1 MNQSLTPNEVLLPD
15 DVTLMSMTDLQGR
28 ITYVNEAFVRYSGY
42 TRDELLGESLSILRH
57 PEMPAQVFAD
67 MWATVRQGEV
77 WSGVL
82 KNRCKNGDF
91 YWARANM
98 TPMYRRGQLVGY
110 MSVRNKTARG
120 FIEAVERVYPAFVS
134 GQTRGL
140 VFYKGRIQRRGWLRG
155 WSDRLQNL
163 TVRSR
168 IRLASLAG
176 WAGLQL
182 ACLLL
187 ALPAASWLWLA
198 PISALL
204 SLLGAAWLEH
214 QIARPLQV
222 VLGQAL
228 KVAAGSPDNDVNI
241 GRIDEIG
248 MVLRAINQAGHNV
261 RSLVDDVGHQLD
273 GLRQASGEVVQASLD
288 LSQRTEEQAANVEQT
303 AASMEELQATI
314 KKNSDSAQAS
324 SELAGGAREVASQG
338 GVVVGQVAMTMEQIS
353 ASSRKIS
360 DIIGVID
367 GIAFQTNI
375 LALNAAVEAAR
386 AGEQGRG
393 FAVVATE
400 VRSLAQRSAVAAKEI
415 KTLIADSIAKVEQG
429 SLQVGRTGDTMHEM
443 VTSVKR
449 VTDIMG
455 EVSASSIEQ
464 TAGIE
469 QVNSAITQMDQVTQ
483 QNAALVEEAAAASGS
498 LREQAAQLR
507 ELVSSFKVGQD
518 AEFSAPQTPSV
529 QPHAVLPA
537 RQPVAIA
544 KPAPAAKPAAVKPK
558 AVAAAKPAS
567 VLKRPASAAS
577 PRQAASA
584 SRPEPEL
591 KRPALSQAGGDD
603 KSAKAAPVALS
614 DDDWEEF

>member
-261 RSLVDDVGHQLD
+261 RSLVDDVGHQLE

-400 VRSLAQRSAVAAKEI
+400 VRSLAQRSAVAAREI
-415 KTLIADSIAKVEQG
+415 KDLIGASVASMNSGAGLARGAQSTMDDIVRQVHSVAQLVAEIGHASVQQSSGISQIADAVAQ
-429 SLQVGRTGDTMHEM
+429 LDR
-443 VTSVKR
+443 
-449 VTDIMG
+449 
-455 EVSASSIEQ
+455 
-464 TAGIE
+464 
-469 QVNSAITQMDQVTQ
+469 VTQ
-483 QNAALVEEAAAASGS
+483 QNAAMVEQSAVIAESLQQRADRLADAINVFAQGDLV
-498 LREQAAQLR
+498 
-507 ELVSSFKVGQD
+507 
-518 AEFSAPQTPSV
+518 
-529 QPHAVLPA
+529 PA
-537 RQPVAIA
+537 RA
-544 KPAPAAKPAAVKPK
+544 
-558 AVAAAKPAS
+558 
-567 VLKRPASAAS
+567 
-577 PRQAASA
+577 
-584 SRPEPEL
+584 
-591 KRPALSQAGGDD
+591 
-603 KSAKAAPVALS
+603 
-614 DDDWEEF
+614 